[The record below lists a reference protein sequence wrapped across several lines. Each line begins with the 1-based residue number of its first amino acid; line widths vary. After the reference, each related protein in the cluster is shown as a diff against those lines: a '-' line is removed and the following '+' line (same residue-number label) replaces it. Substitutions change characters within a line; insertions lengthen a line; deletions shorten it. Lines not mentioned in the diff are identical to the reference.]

1 MSSHSIRGARVGAGP
16 MGERFRGVEA
26 ERVSRSY
33 YCSNGHEFHPQF
45 AADVP
50 IEEIPVEIDCP
61 SCGLPSGQDK
71 ANPPQVA
78 KVEPYKTHLAYV
90 QERRTEKEAEQIL
103 QEALDKV
110 RQRRIAIEK
119 AAGKR

>member
-33 YCSNGHEFHPQF
+33 YCSNEHEFHPQF
-45 AADVP
+45 SADVP

-61 SCGLPSGQDK
+61 SCGLPAGQDK